1 MPILL
6 LVKESRCFGSAQYS
20 LRYLLPLSPKN
31 ELNDV
36 FVEYFDTSVPFRAK
50 TDHITDNLSGM
61 YFIDYSLDAKESSGI
76 SEPEFLRQ
84 LEKLERWLED
94 QPEVIHVNSYS
105 EVIRTLNKNMHGDDA
120 SYNKLPENRELA
132 AQYLLLYEMSLP
144 YGLDLNNQINVDKS
158 ATRMQ
163 VTLETLSTVATLQFE
178 KRVLEWM
185 QENTPD
191 IATYG
196 ASPTLMFS
204 HIGMRNIVSMLTGT
218 TIALLLISGLLIFA
232 LRSLKFGLLS
242 LIPNLAPAGVAF
254 GIWAITVGQVGLALS
269 VIVAMTLGIVV
280 DDTIHF
286 LSKYLR
292 ARREKG
298 LDSEAAVRYAFS
310 TVGVAL
316 FVTTVVLA
324 SGFMMMAQSTFDD

>member
-1 MPILL
+1 M
-6 LVKESRCFGSAQYS
+6 RA
-20 LRYLLPLSPKN
+20 
-31 ELNDV
+31 LNR
-36 FVEYFDTSVPFRAK
+36 SM
-50 TDHITDNLSGM
+50 N
-61 YFIDYSLDAKESSGI
+61 
-76 SEPEFLRQ
+76 
-84 LEKLERWLED
+84 
-94 QPEVIHVNSYS
+94 
-105 EVIRTLNKNMHGDDA
+105 GDDR
-120 SYNKLPENRELA
+120 SFYKLPEERELA

-163 VTLETLSTVATLQFE
+163 VTLKTISTVRTLEFE
-178 KRVLEWM
+178 QRVLNWM
-185 QENTPD
+185 EENTPD
-191 IATYG
+191 IKTLG

-204 HIGMRNIVSMLTGT
+204 HIGMRNIISMLSGT
-218 TIALLLISGLLIFA
+218 SIALILISALLIFA

-254 GIWAITVGQVGLALS
+254 GVWAIFVGQVGLALS

-298 LDSEAAVRYAFS
+298 LSPEDAVRYAFS

-324 SGFMMMAQSTFDD
+324 SGFMMLAQSSFELNASMGLLTAITITLALIIDFLFLPPLLMLVERKSK